1 MSGPAFYFKELEAVR
16 LDTSIEPSFTS
27 LYWREVGIPVLLTF
41 LGGSFDILNDY
52 SGDRVQLIEPP
63 DDVELKLSSS

>member
-1 MSGPAFYFKELEAVR
+1 MSGPAFYFKELEDVR

-27 LYWREVGIPVLLTF
+27 LNRREVGIPTLLTF

-52 SGDRVQLIEPP
+52 GGDWVQLSEPLE
-63 DDVELKLSSS
+63 DVELKLPSS